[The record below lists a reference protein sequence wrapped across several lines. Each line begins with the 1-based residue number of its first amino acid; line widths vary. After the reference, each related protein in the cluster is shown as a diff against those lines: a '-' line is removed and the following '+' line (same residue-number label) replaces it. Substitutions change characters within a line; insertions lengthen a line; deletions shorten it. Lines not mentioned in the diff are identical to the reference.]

1 MDKKYTDKFI
11 PLKDDEINALSKLKK
26 DSTFDELKKV
36 DEMKKILDT
45 IKEIY
50 KLKISLKS
58 LRYLKIL
65 STVRKFQLNAFKD
78 LPEVKRFLAKNIKEK
93 LTKRRGRG
101 AMRGKGPKDTTDK
114 AISDSTSKET
124 DLVKKLTS
132 SLEKALRSDDP
143 VKGALKALATWAQE
157 VCVEKLGKPALK
169 SLEYIFNNPMSIPN
183 TLLGWAGGKWVM
195 PPSMYKIIDGV
206 IKCIGSALVST
217 GFVLIA
223 KRLRDWWSSSVVIAR
238 GTPRRDEP
246 SPNMPDFGS
255 GGGPPGGGPPP
266 PPSAFDRQQRNR
278 LNELFRQQQ
287 QNIES
292 GIIGAGGGS
301 QLPPQ
306 QPTQQNG
313 FSFSDYF
320 SNLFSS
326 GSQPPSQGGRAG
338 SASDESPSEPA
349 EAGGAGA
356 TPQPPP
362 TRRTI
367 IPPTEPLRREPFAPN
382 IPVGY
387 PIPPLEP
394 LPDIQFG
401 GQSEPT
407 RNQFGGGIPSG
418 NSENTQ
424 WDPFN
429 IIATAAYLKT
439 LNTFFNPPQ
448 APQPEPPTE
457 PRSGTPPMELPG
469 AGEPPPPMELAL
481 PRDDGL
487 GFEDDFE
494 RERFEMDEA
503 ERARQEAEQEDEEM
517 DRKLPA
523 IEPPESSVAVAGSL
537 FTGGKAILASS
548 FDAVRAAQLASKI
561 FDQMASAVNQVE
573 TIDESLEL
581 KETIAGQQV
590 IEGDIQQNLIRQM
603 VEPVE
608 TNILDEEMAI
618 IEGFV
623 TENLEIIQSVQN
635 GTLELDEGIK
645 ILQSTVDYINNVLSQ
660 IPKDESPD
668 ETSRLKILRTTILQ
682 SIQDLTPSPPPQRS
696 RAPPRRTNIDL
707 SLKQIED
714 FRAYINREVEQGRVT
729 PQQASEVLSNMLLQK
744 DAEIALQTSARYIKL
759 NKEIL
764 DDIDKYNELRGQ
776 GGALIPSREPS
787 LDSLY
792 TSSVPV
798 PTRVEIKPYIS
809 PEESLPRLTRR
820 APGALRREL
829 TQMLTEPLRA
839 GAGAPNTEFS
849 RFFGFNEGGP
859 NAVRVAFLR
868 IMREKFSRDGTQL
881 WNEFMTRFNNE
892 ESLSVQNK
900 AKLSAQGKK
909 VLIQMIKKYFGI

>member
-1 MDKKYTDKFI
+1 M
-11 PLKDDEINALSKLKK
+11 
-26 DSTFDELKKV
+26 
-36 DEMKKILDT
+36 
-45 IKEIY
+45 
-50 KLKISLKS
+50 
-58 LRYLKIL
+58 
-65 STVRKFQLNAFKD
+65 
-78 LPEVKRFLAKNIKEK
+78 
-93 LTKRRGRG
+93 
-101 AMRGKGPKDTTDK
+101 
-114 AISDSTSKET
+114 
-124 DLVKKLTS
+124 
-132 SLEKALRSDDP
+132 
-143 VKGALKALATWAQE
+143 
-157 VCVEKLGKPALK
+157 
-169 SLEYIFNNPMSIPN
+169 
-183 TLLGWAGGKWVM
+183 
-195 PPSMYKIIDGV
+195 
-206 IKCIGSALVST
+206 
-217 GFVLIA
+217 
-223 KRLRDWWSSSVVIAR
+223 
-238 GTPRRDEP
+238 
-246 SPNMPDFGS
+246 
-255 GGGPPGGGPPP
+255 
-266 PPSAFDRQQRNR
+266 
-278 LNELFRQQQ
+278 
-287 QNIES
+287 
-292 GIIGAGGGS
+292 
-301 QLPPQ
+301 
-306 QPTQQNG
+306 
-313 FSFSDYF
+313 
-320 SNLFSS
+320 
-326 GSQPPSQGGRAG
+326 
-338 SASDESPSEPA
+338 
-349 EAGGAGA
+349 
-356 TPQPPP
+356 
-362 TRRTI
+362 
-367 IPPTEPLRREPFAPN
+367 
-382 IPVGY
+382 
-387 PIPPLEP
+387 
-394 LPDIQFG
+394 
-401 GQSEPT
+401 
-407 RNQFGGGIPSG
+407 
-418 NSENTQ
+418 
-424 WDPFN
+424 
-429 IIATAAYLKT
+429 KT

-517 DRKLPA
+517 DRKLPPTEPRSGA

-561 FDQMASAVNQVE
+561 FDQMAGAVNQVE